1 MLNRASLKSVCT
13 LSAFV
18 LFCGLTFFSLSGEE
32 KDPKKQQAAS
42 PEDHPLILFM
52 IGEEGYKTAES
63 LPAFAKAHLQP
74 LGFRTQ
80 FIFPDKDDQ
89 NSFSDLK
96 SIKEADLLFLSVR
109 RKTLP
114 AAQMKLIQD
123 YLNAGKPLVAVR
135 TSSHGF
141 ALSKG
146 KPAEGYVEWK
156 DFDKEVLGGEYAG
169 DFGNK
174 TPTDVTT
181 QLRAE
186 QDPIMAT
193 VRNKYFRSEG
203 SMYKSINL
211 KSSTKT
217 LLRGLSNVE
226 GQPVQMPVAWTNN
239 YKKSRVFYT
248 SLGHPGDFEINT
260 FTHTLVNAIYWCL
273 KKEPPQVDVAGKI
286 SRDRFKQDLAGNEQV
301 DKVMKSFKGRGEVGD
316 ESDPTPPA
324 EAVKLFQVQQD
335 FEMETIA
342 AEPEVMQPLYMSFDH
357 RGRMWVVQYLQY
369 PFPAGL
375 KVVKYDQYLR
385 AVFDKVPQAPPN
397 HVQGADK
404 ISVLEDTDGDGTF
417 DKIKDVITGL
427 NIVSAVTVG
436 KGGIWVLNP
445 PYLLFYPDANGDD
458 IPDGDPEVHLS
469 GFGLE
474 DTHSVANSIKW
485 GPDGWLYG
493 ANGSTSTGTVSSE
506 VTKRLHFKGQMI
518 WRYHPETKI
527 FEIFAEGGGNTFS
540 LEIDSKGRV
549 FSGTNN
555 GGTRGMHYAQGGY
568 AKKNWGKHGPL
579 TNPYAFGYYEHM
591 RHKGYQE
598 RFSQTFSI
606 YEGGIFPPKYNGAVF
621 AANSLHNRVMASNL
635 IPDTSTYRTEDMPP
649 IVLTQDRWFRPV
661 DIKVGPD
668 GCIYLAD
675 WYDSRLTHVD
685 PRDNWHKTS
694 GRIYRLK
701 PKNFEPVKPFDLSK
715 QTNAELIETMGHS
728 NKWFRQKAVQV
739 IGERGDQSMVPALL
753 KIAKSDNDDRALEA
767 LWALNQLGAF
777 DEELA
782 LELLG
787 HRDQHIRRWTIR
799 LLGDRH
805 QASKQLT
812 KSLVE
817 LAQTEP
823 YAEVRSQLASSA
835 KRFPAESG
843 LAITEVLLQREE
855 DQEDLHIPLLL
866 WWSLESKATSDREAV
881 LKLFSKPE
889 FWQVKMV
896 QDVILERIMQR
907 YAMAGGD
914 ENYAMCA
921 KLLKLA
927 PSDQHKEK
935 LMVGML
941 EAFRGQK
948 ITNLPEDLSKGLAE
962 YQKSLGETDL
972 ALALRLGDKD
982 ATSRAL
988 KIIADKNADR
998 PTRLTYIE
1006 ILGQLK
1012 TKAAIGPLT
1021 SILSLTGSDTHSLK
1035 RVALQALMN
1044 FENPSI
1050 GKSILARYH
1059 STLLDEH
1066 DVRGTA
1072 QRVLA
1077 SRKAWSKQFLN
1088 EVDAWRIK
1096 ANTIPLDVVQQ
1107 MALHDDP
1114 DIKASIKKHWGK
1126 VRGSTPAEK
1135 QEEMQRVARLVKA
1148 GGGQFSS
1155 GKVLFNKTC
1164 AVCHTLYGEGGKA
1177 GPKLTGYERDN
1188 LDFMLLAVVDPS
1200 AAIREE
1206 FTNFLIVTDDGR
1218 TVTGLIDEQTTKT
1231 ITLRD
1236 VKGQTVLINKD
1247 EIEILKALDLSLMPD
1262 GLTKNLSDQEVK
1274 DLFSYIMSR
1283 TPNGGK

>member
-1 MLNRASLKSVCT
+1 MLNRVFLKHSLS
-13 LSAFV
+13 LFAFFG
-18 LFCGLTFFSLSGEE
+18 FCGLAFFSLSGEE
-32 KDPKKQQAAS
+32 KQPAKPAAT
-42 PEDHPLILFM
+42 PADHPLIVFM

-74 LGFRTQ
+74 LGFRTE
-80 FIFPDKDDQ
+80 FVFADKTDP
-89 NSFSDLK
+89 NSFPGLEI
-96 SIKEADLLFLSVR
+96 IKQADLLFLSVR

-114 AAQMKLIQD
+114 AAQMKQIRD
-123 YLNAGKPLVAVR
+123 YLDSGKPLMAVR

-146 KPAEGYVEWK
+146 QPADGYVEWK
-156 DFDKEVLGGEYAG
+156 EFDVEVLGGEYAG
-169 DFGNK
+169 DFSNK

-211 KSSTKT
+211 KGSTKT
-217 LLRGLSNVE
+217 LLRGLANVD
-226 GQPVQMPVAWTNN
+226 GQPVQMPVAWTNTYN
-239 YKKSRVFYT
+239 KSRVFYT
-248 SLGHPGDFEINT
+248 SLGHIGDFKIDT
-260 FTHTLVNAIYWCL
+260 FTHTLVNAVYWCL

-286 SRDRFKQDLAGNEQV
+286 TRDRFKTDLAGNEQV
-301 DKVMKSFKGRGEVGD
+301 DKVMKAFKGKGEVGD
-316 ESDPTPPA
+316 ESDPTPPE
-324 EAVKLFQVQQD
+324 EAVKLFQVHKD
-335 FEMETIA
+335 FVMESIA

-385 AVFDKVPQAPPN
+385 AVFDKVPPPPPN
-397 HVQGADK
+397 HFKGADK
-404 ISVLEDTDGDGTF
+404 ISVLEDTNGDGTF

-427 NIVSAVTVG
+427 NIVSAATVG

-445 PYLLFYPDANGDD
+445 PYLMFYPDANGDD
-458 IPDGDPEVHLS
+458 IPDGDPVVHLS

-474 DTHSVANSIKW
+474 DTHSVANSLKW

-493 ANGSTSTGTVSSE
+493 ANGSTTTGTVSSE
-506 VTKRLHFKGQMI
+506 ATKGVHFKGQMI
-518 WRYHPETKI
+518 WRYHPDSKI
-527 FEIFAEGGGNTFS
+527 FEIYAEGGGNTFS
-540 LEIDSKGRV
+540 VEIDSKGRV

-568 AKKNWGKHGPL
+568 AHKNWGKHGPL
-579 TNPYAFGYYEHM
+579 TNSYAFGYYEHM

-606 YEGGIFPPKYNGAVF
+606 YEGGTFPAKYNGAVF
-621 AANSLHNRVMASNL
+621 AANSLHNRVMASQL

-668 GCIYLAD
+668 GCVYLAD

-701 PKNFEPVKPFDLSK
+701 PSNFEPIKPFDLSK
-715 QTNAELIETMGHS
+715 QTNEELLEKMGHT

-753 KIAKSDNDDRALEA
+753 KIAKDENDDRALEA

-777 DEELA
+777 DEQLA

-787 HRDQHIRRWTIR
+787 HRDQHLRRWTIR
-799 LLGDRH
+799 LLGDAH
-805 QASKQLT
+805 QTSKPIT
-812 KSLVE
+812 RSLVE
-817 LAQTEP
+817 LAKTEP

-855 DQEDLHIPLLL
+855 DLADLHIPLLL
-866 WWSLESKATSDREAV
+866 WWAIESKATSDREAV

-896 QDVILERIMQR
+896 QDYILERIMQR
-907 YAMAGGD
+907 YAMAGGE

-921 KLLKLA
+921 ELLKLA

-948 ITNLPEDLSKGLAE
+948 IDNLPAALSKGLAE
-962 YQKSLGETDL
+962 YQKTLGESDL
-972 ALALRLGDKD
+972 ALALRLGDKA

-1012 TKAAIGPLT
+1012 TKEAVGPLT
-1021 SILSLTGSDTHSLK
+1021 AILSSSGADTHSLK

-1044 FENPSI
+1044 FDNPSI
-1050 GKSILARYH
+1050 GKNILARYH

-1066 DVRGTA
+1066 DVRSTA

-1077 SRKAWSKQFLN
+1077 SRKAWSKQFLD

-1114 DIKASIKKHWGK
+1114 EIKASIKKHWGK
-1126 VRGSTPAEK
+1126 VRGTSPAEK
-1135 QEEMQRVARLVKA
+1135 QQEMKRVGQLVKS
-1148 GGGQFSS
+1148 GGGDLAS

-1164 AVCHTLYGEGGKA
+1164 AVCHTLFDEGGKA

-1188 LDFMLLAVVDPS
+1188 LDFMLLAIVDPS

-1206 FTNFLIVTDDGR
+1206 FTNFLVVTDDGR

-1231 ITLRD
+1231 LTLKD
-1236 VKGQTVLINKD
+1236 VKGQSILINKE
-1247 EIEILKALDLSLMPD
+1247 EIELLKALDLSLMPD
-1262 GLTKNLSDQEVK
+1262 GLTKNLSDKEVR
-1274 DLFSYIMSR
+1274 DLFAYLMSR
-1283 TPNGGK
+1283 TPNRGK